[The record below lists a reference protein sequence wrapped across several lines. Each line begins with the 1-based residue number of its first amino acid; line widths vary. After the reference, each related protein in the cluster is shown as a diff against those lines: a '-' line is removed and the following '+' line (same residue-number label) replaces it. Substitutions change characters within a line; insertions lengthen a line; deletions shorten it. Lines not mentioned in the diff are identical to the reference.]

1 MKQVVINLSFLN
13 MPKASKR
20 KHCDRPIKSACF
32 CLLSFL
38 LLFFGTVKN
47 QSHSFLLCMHIHSA
61 QSLDRT
67 IRLLNAICCV
77 SFRCSCE
84 NHQIMCNIVECKC
97 CTNRCCYQSVT
108 DNRQSAVQVWT
119 TASTHQTALHNLTL
133 DSCSLLYYLGF
144 TDFTNWES
152 TAL

>member
-1 MKQVVINLSFLN
+1 MYQSNWQFMKQVVINLSFLN
-13 MPKASKR
+13 I
-20 KHCDRPIKSACF
+20 RPIKSACF
-32 CLLSFL
+32 CLSLSL
-38 LLFFGTVKN
+38 LHFGTVKN